1 MQALIGG
8 GGGGVYSYIHVLP
21 DEFLLKLT
29 LMTTDFKRNSPGRT
43 RRYEYS
49 PPPPINALVSP
60 LLTRAVHLEVLK
72 TLELS
77 EFLESL
83 KRFVARRGRPKI
95 IYSDNGATFK
105 AASKWLKQVHK
116 DERLHDF
123 LAIREV
129 Q

>member
-1 MQALIGG
+1 
-8 GGGGVYSYIHVLP
+8 
-21 DEFLLKLT
+21 
-29 LMTTDFKRNSPGRT
+29 MTTDFKRNSPGRT

-49 PPPPINALVSP
+49 TSPPINALVSP

-77 EFLESL
+77 EFLGSL

-105 AASKWLKQVHK
+105 AASKWQKQVHN

-129 Q
+129 H